1 MIGIKYILHI
11 KSKGHADPPL
21 PSSLWASIERFPLL
35 HSNLQSSP
43 LHFSPPPRFPYS
55 HWLVVSCITS
65 GFLFKCHPWVRV
77 LPGLP
82 VYLSVSYV
90 AVLPSMKLLQV
101 STLTGSFFR
110 TLSFSRPKG
119 THSLLNSGW
128 FSVLTSVEE
137 ATVRR
142 TKLLPGCV
150 SVLDPASRRS
160 SPTKGYKYIY
170 TCCFSVSSVS
180 FTSESMSIHS
190 SLYCLTKTDK
200 LPVQNKC

>member
-11 KSKGHADPPL
+11 KSQGHADPPL
-21 PSSLWASIERFPLL
+21 PSSLWASIEWFPLL
-35 HSNLQSSP
+35 HSNLQVFSTSFSSP
-43 LHFSPPPRFPYS
+43 PHFPYS

-65 GFLFKCHPWVRV
+65 VSLFKCHPWVRV

-128 FSVLTSVEE
+128 FSVPTSV
-137 ATVRR
+137 
-142 TKLLPGCV
+142 
-150 SVLDPASRRS
+150 D
-160 SPTKGYKYIY
+160 
-170 TCCFSVSSVS
+170 
-180 FTSESMSIHS
+180 
-190 SLYCLTKTDK
+190 
-200 LPVQNKC
+200 

>member
-1 MIGIKYILHI
+1 MQTLLCLAVSGQALNGSLSYTAT
-11 KSKGHADPPL
+11 SK
-21 PSSLWASIERFPLL
+21 
-35 HSNLQSSP
+35 SSP
-43 LHFSPPPRFPYS
+43 LHFSPLPRFPYS

-65 GFLFKCHPWVRV
+65 VSLFKCHPWVRV

-82 VYLSVSYV
+82 VYLSVSYI

-110 TLSFSRPKG
+110 TFSFSRPKG

-150 SVLDPASRRS
+150 SVLDPASHRS

-200 LPVQNKC
+200 LPVENKC